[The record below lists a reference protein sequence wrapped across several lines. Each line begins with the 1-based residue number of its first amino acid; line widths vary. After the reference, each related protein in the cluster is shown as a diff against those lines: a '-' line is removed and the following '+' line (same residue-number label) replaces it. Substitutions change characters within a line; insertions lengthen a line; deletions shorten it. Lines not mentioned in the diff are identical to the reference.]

1 MEGEDSVD
9 GGLVKRLSIDCK
21 ATVKIGGYSRG
32 GKTRCD
38 SRAADHDMGC
48 EEKNVP
54 FGVVDED
61 GGALYLTFGSS
72 FKTSDFI
79 ADSLMSWWESTPAQ
93 EGAAIAQIQIKVDNG
108 TESSGV
114 PNKKGQNMCIY
125 LSFSTTLSP
134 NSTVLIMMTPLPGL
148 DRSAVE

>member
-9 GGLVKRLSIDCK
+9 AGLVKRLSIDCK

-79 ADSLMSWWESTPAQ
+79 ADSLVSWWESKHSLTAF
-93 EGAAIAQIQIKVDNG
+93 EALHDITNRIDAN
-108 TESSGV
+108 
-114 PNKKGQNMCIY
+114 
-125 LSFSTTLSP
+125 SFEL
-134 NSTVLIMMTPLPGL
+134 VGIGL
-148 DRSAVE
+148 DIFSQITTGKWSPS